1 LLEKSDGFN
10 FLFIKNKEVIYP
22 PDEVEL
28 DKAIVAASNKI
39 FEKEKISQEIEKN
52 RIEDHLNGN
61 DFYEE
66 IFRKY
71 NNRMIVD
78 KNGVLML
85 VINKKFLFP
94 ANEIA
99 INTFKKRHPK
109 YIIQDKLNFKIWDWK
124 TMVNGKYD
132 GGLFNGNEELLEI
145 EIPQKDNL
153 TYEEIF
159 KLYNNRFVKDRKGME
174 LLVKNGK
181 FKFPAD
187 ENSSNRLKKNYPKY
201 KKVVQINQNLWDWD
215 TMVNGPYDGGL
226 FSGNEKE

>member
-1 LLEKSDGFN
+1 
-10 FLFIKNKEVIYP
+10 
-22 PDEVEL
+22 
-28 DKAIVAASNKI
+28 VAESNQN
-39 FEKEKISQEIEKN
+39 FEKDKIRMEIEKN
-52 RIEDHLNGN
+52 KIEDHLNGDN
-61 DFYEE
+61 FYEE
-66 IFRKY
+66 IFKKY

-85 VINKKFLFP
+85 VRNKKFMFP
-94 ANEIA
+94 ANERA
-99 INTFKKRHPK
+99 IETYKKKNPK
-109 YIIQDKLNFKIWDWK
+109 FIIQDKLNFKIWDWN

-145 EIPQKDNL
+145 EIPLKDYL

-159 KLYNNRFVKDRKGME
+159 KLYNNRFVIDRKGME

-201 KKVVQINQNLWDWD
+201 KKVVRINQNLWDWD

-226 FSGNEKE
+226 YTGNEKE